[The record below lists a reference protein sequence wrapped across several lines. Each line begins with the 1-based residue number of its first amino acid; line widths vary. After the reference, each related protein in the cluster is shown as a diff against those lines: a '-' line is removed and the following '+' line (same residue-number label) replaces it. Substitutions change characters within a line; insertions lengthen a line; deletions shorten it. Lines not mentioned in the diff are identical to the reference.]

1 MPAAAPQEIYD
12 SGSWRE
18 STRFLCNKNIA
29 SIVIR
34 MNFENY
40 YKADSTGKVE
50 QTKEMI
56 LAAVINRIK
65 PITENKIKRDGEKR

>member
-1 MPAAAPQEIYD
+1 
-12 SGSWRE
+12 
-18 STRFLCNKNIA
+18 
-29 SIVIR
+29 